1 MVWMEELV
9 LWFLVG
15 YLFGSFPT
23 GYVISRLLGKDVRK
37 YGSGNI
43 GGANVYRVLGFWP
56 AFFTAL
62 GDVLKGFLPV
72 FLSPGGMLAVSAGI
86 GALSGA
92 IFSLF
97 LGFKGGKGFG
107 ALVGVFLGLLLFFPH
122 WELLIALTLVWITT
136 LWLSSY
142 TSLANLI
149 TICTALPMSAMVG
162 SPQLLAFFTAAVVLI
177 CYSHRENVERLLK
190 GEEKSYRKRVKTERW

>member
-1 MVWMEELV
+1 MEDLV
-9 LWFLVG
+9 LWFFIG

-23 GYVISRLLGKDVRK
+23 GYVVSKLLGKDVRK

-56 AFFTAL
+56 ALITGI
-62 GDVLKGFLPV
+62 GDALKGFLPV
-72 FLSPGGMLAVSAGI
+72 ILSPGGAVAISAAI

-97 LGFKGGKGFG
+97 LKFRGGKGFA
-107 ALVGVFLGLLLFFPH
+107 ALVGATLGLLFFYPH
-122 WELLIALTLVWITT
+122 WEVFIALLVIWITT

-149 TICTALPMSAMVG
+149 TVFSSAPMAAMVG
-162 SPQLLAFFTAAVVLI
+162 CPYLLVFFTAATILI
-177 CYSHRENVERLLK
+177 AYSHRENIQRLLEGRERSYRERVK
-190 GEEKSYRKRVKTERW
+190 GEKW